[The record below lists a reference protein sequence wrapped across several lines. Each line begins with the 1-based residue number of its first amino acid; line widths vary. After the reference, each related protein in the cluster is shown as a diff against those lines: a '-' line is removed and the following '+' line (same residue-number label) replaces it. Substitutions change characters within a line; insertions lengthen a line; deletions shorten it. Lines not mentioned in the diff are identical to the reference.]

1 MDAVQDRQEQ
11 CSRRNYLLIL
21 GVDEVEGEDTK
32 ELSVKVIE

>member
-11 CSRRNYLLIL
+11 CSRRNCLLIH
-21 GVDEVEGEDTK
+21 GVEVEGEDTK